1 MAKTKQKKT
10 KGKSRIGRNIA
21 VGLIFLTC
29 VLIVTIKSAYI
40 LVLVGC
46 LPTIVA
52 YYADKSEDKMEVA
65 TIACCNLCGVMPYVA
80 EMAAKGKGLVLMS
93 YYLGSPTVWL
103 VMYGSAAIGYG
114 LIKFCPMIYRKSMG
128 VINSSIV
135 YQLEQQQEKLV
146 KDWGEDIKE
155 I

>member
-1 MAKTKQKKT
+1 MAKKK
-10 KGKSRIGRNIA
+10 KKKLSNNNIGRNVAI
-21 VGLIFLTC
+21 GLMFLTC

-40 LVLVGC
+40 LVIVGC
-46 LPTIVA
+46 LPTIIA
-52 YYADKSEDKMEVA
+52 YYADKSEDKLEVA

-80 EMAAKGKGLVLMS
+80 EMASKGKGLTLMS
-93 YYLGSPTVWL
+93 HYLGSPHIWF

-114 LIKFCPMIYRKSMG
+114 LIKFCPMLYRKSITI
-128 VINSSIV
+128 INSSII